1 MFLPIICM
9 GFIIIIIKI
18 SDAGVLLQC
27 SGLRIQHCHRSG
39 LGQCCGIG
47 LIPGPGTSRMPWPW
61 PTKIS
66 LIHLLINLSL
76 LNWCCCDNHVT
87 TTPLPSSNLF
97 TLDQMILVFPASL
110 IPTFY
115 LLTILVNV
123 PEDNMPLKEREKLE
137 QPQNEYITLI
147 TTVTTAGT
155 ISNDLLTTRN
165 SR

>member
-1 MFLPIICM
+1 
-9 GFIIIIIKI
+9 
-18 SDAGVLLQC
+18 
-27 SGLRIQHCHRSG
+27 
-39 LGQCCGIG
+39 
-47 LIPGPGTSRMPWPW
+47 
-61 PTKIS
+61 
-66 LIHLLINLSL
+66 
-76 LNWCCCDNHVT
+76 
-87 TTPLPSSNLF
+87 
-97 TLDQMILVFPASL
+97 MILVFPASL